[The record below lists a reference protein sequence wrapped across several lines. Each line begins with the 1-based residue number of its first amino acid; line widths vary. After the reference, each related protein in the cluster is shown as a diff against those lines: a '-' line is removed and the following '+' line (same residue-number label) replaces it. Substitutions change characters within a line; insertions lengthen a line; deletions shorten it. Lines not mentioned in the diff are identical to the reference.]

1 MRGRRD
7 GDAARP
13 CLYPH
18 VVEDRDVAGSLH
30 NSTEAADKIAKIRQG
45 TVQTA
50 LAEAAVLGAIG
61 SVDNRTQA
69 AQVHRR
75 RLLSSR
81 RHGSGLSAPPAGA
94 LGFAWRSPLQGG
106 GLERRAG
113 VPG

>member
-50 LAEAAVLGAIG
+50 LAEAAVLRAIG
-61 SVDNRTQA
+61 SADNRTQA

-75 RLLSSR
+75 RLLPSR
-81 RHGSGLSAPPAGA
+81 GHRSVLSARAHGGPAFSGCTW
-94 LGFAWRSPLQGG
+94 LPEG
-106 GLERRAG
+106 GLKLSQG
-113 VPG
+113 